1 MLAATSDFSVT
12 QFVGLMTEE
21 DTLGVSSAPTTGGDV
36 ELGGAFISFSTTMA
50 VPDSVV
56 AAALAKLKAQ
66 DHPPAPP
73 RILSLFTRGPADLA
87 PLLGIVPI
95 VDNKV
100 TIEVPQLSTNSKS
113 PLFISAQGAGQGS
126 IEAAGISSFLVTC
139 NEFAAGAIVGSL
151 RAGQSPFTVHYNLT
165 LMFYINACHIDVH
178 IDVDKVFDQFSG
190 AVAVKAGF
198 FQADLS
204 AKYLD
209 CETSGGIST
218 TITMN
223 GAAMDPDIKTMVDKQ
238 SQDMQDK
245 AWDMVKNEI
254 FNWQPTSDTPA
265 SASTGACGGAGVTLK
280 SNYQKHGIKF
290 DNTLDLNTVISK
302 LDTVSG
308 TLSELQSSIKT
319 NLSKYLAIVDVG
331 SAFQKIQVAATAYI
345 DFSTADTADPISA
358 AMIEVSYPDLDT
370 SGNIQLA
377 ANGTPNLKTLG
388 EGFHYTPTAVN
399 LAAPS
404 TLARWTRDNPND
416 IINIPFLRLRQ
427 DAPQWKA
434 DQIKVV
440 KTLIYHSDDARVDLS
455 TGGTQYQVTTIG
467 TDNKPRVSPDEVG
480 YIYVNFVL
488 DRRLVS
494 NETVTLTITIGTRTD
509 TLTIQAQGM
518 THPSA
523 VWQVWSDKYFS
534 QAVAKVKIRRG
545 GGPADNRLLRRP
557 RRLERSASGPGRDRP
572 YQANRALRVAVAST
586 HRPGAGCAGSAICS
600 ADAEGRSGR
609 PPMSSPLLAG
619 RVGNLF
625 VDSVDAASRWYLPTL
640 TLAGDPDGAFA
651 FAVGQE
657 NQQADGRPFNTARL
671 TFGATLAVPSDVATF
686 ARANPG
692 VRLQPIALTSFVATL
707 NSFYTDTGGA
717 QQQRSFRADAQG
729 DLTAGSVV
737 LSFAT
742 GVFGDAVAAL
752 YQDLRLFGKTTLV
765 LSAVFAVFSAALDAR
780 PPARSA
786 RPRPASWTASWTASG
801 AERDADSIA
810 GSGAA
815 AARSLGF
822 HAHTAGL
829 DAKPRPRRQIPARR
843 LPVPLHHYA
852 AMPAPAASL
861 RV

>member
-1 MLAATSDFSVT
+1 MADPTLRPLGPLFGPDFVLIVVDDATHGHYELEVFPDAANQALKAQGLQTQFYYMPTEIHLAKKEDGSGDFDLSVT

-21 DTLGVSSAPTTGGDV
+21 DTLGVSSTPTTGGDV

-66 DHPPAPP
+66 DHLPAPP
-73 RILSLFTRGPADLA
+73 RILSLFMRGPADLA

-100 TIEVPQLSTNSKS
+100 TIEVPQLSTDSKS

-178 IDVDKVFDQFSG
+178 VDVDKVFDQFSG

-238 SQDMQDK
+238 CQDMQDK

-254 FNWQPTSDTPA
+254 FNWQPTADTPA
-265 SASTGACGGAGVTLK
+265 SASTGACGGAAVTLK
-280 SNYQKHGIKF
+280 SNYQKHGITF
-290 DNTLDLNTVISK
+290 DNTLDLSSVISK

-308 TLSELQSSIKT
+308 TLSELQSAIKA

-434 DQIKVV
+434 DQVKVV

-455 TGGTQYQVTTIG
+455 TGGTQYQVTTTG
-467 TDNKPRVSPDEVG
+467 TDNKPRVTPDEVG

-494 NETVTLTITIGTRTD
+494 NETVTLTITIGARTD

-534 QAVAKVKIRRG
+534 QAIAKVKIDVEVAP
-545 GGPADNRLLRRP
+545 PATDF
-557 RRLERSASGPGRDRP
+557 SGAP
-572 YQANRALRVAVAST
+572 VAW
-586 HRPGAGCAGSAICS
+586 
-600 ADAEGRSGR
+600 SG
-609 PPMSSPLLAG
+609 
-619 RVGNLF
+619 V
-625 VDSVDAASRWYLPTL
+625 
-640 TLAGDPDGAFA
+640 
-651 FAVGQE
+651 Q
-657 NQQADGRPFNTARL
+657 
-671 TFGATLAVPSDVATF
+671 AVPVGLG
-686 ARANPG
+686 RIKRIVPY
-692 VRLQPIALTSFVATL
+692 VLPLPALT
-707 NSFYTDTGGA
+707 DPA
-717 QQQRSFRADAQG
+717 QAALAAQY
-729 DLTAGSVV
+729 V
-737 LSFAT
+737 LQT
-742 GVFGDAVAAL
+742 QKDAVA
-752 YQDLRLFGKTTLV
+752 GG
-765 LSAVFAVFSAALDAR
+765 
-780 PPARSA
+780 P
-786 RPRPASWTASWTASG
+786 
-801 AERDADSIA
+801 
-810 GSGAA
+810 
-815 AARSLGF
+815 
-822 HAHTAGL
+822 
-829 DAKPRPRRQIPARR
+829 
-843 LPVPLHHYA
+843 
-852 AMPAPAASL
+852 
-861 RV
+861 